1 MKDLIVLNR
10 NPGDFSI
17 GLARFKN
24 RKEGQWLVSLLENE
38 TILGTNVAKQL
49 LVSDEGWLHSVA
61 VDRKHPALRGWQ
73 YYYQGGA
80 SLEISRYFET
90 IASFGLGVHVWMV
103 SRKALK
109 RRVNVDYGRELCTY
123 KSDPSQYEDVGAF
136 LVSVRNYLKAHPLDK
151 WFVYYEFW

>member
-24 RKEGQWLVSLLENE
+24 RKEWQWLVSLLENE

-61 VDRKHPALRGWQ
+61 VDRKHPAMRGWQ
-73 YYYQGGA
+73 YYYHGGA

-90 IASFGLGVHVWMV
+90 IASFCLGVHAWMV
-103 SRKALK
+103 SRKAL
-109 RRVNVDYGRELCTY
+109 RPVLRYLSQNEIDRYDNEPYYAICTAQELCDIVVNVMTEE
-123 KSDPSQYEDVGAF
+123 K
-136 LVSVRNYLKAHPLDK
+136 
-151 WFVYYEFW
+151 